1 MFFVIFLLG
10 AFLSS
15 HVVTGQLC
23 AVGNLIGSCS
33 ACNILCKSCNFLKL
47 FWGFYY
53 FNCVLR
59 CFLNFLLILYF
70 MQLAAFGASRII
82 PAIRTAV

>member
-33 ACNILCKSCNFLKL
+33 ACNILCKSCNFLNF
-47 FWGFYY
+47 FWGF
-53 FNCVLR
+53 
-59 CFLNFLLILYF
+59 
-70 MQLAAFGASRII
+70 
-82 PAIRTAV
+82 